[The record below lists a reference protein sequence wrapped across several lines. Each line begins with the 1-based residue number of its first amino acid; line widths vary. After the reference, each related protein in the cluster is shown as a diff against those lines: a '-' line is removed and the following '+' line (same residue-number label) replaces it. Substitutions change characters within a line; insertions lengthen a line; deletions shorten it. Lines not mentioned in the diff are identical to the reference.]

1 MKITDL
7 EEADRIPTRDYISAG
22 LSDLKADLLK
32 VMLDQQK
39 SMADFRGRVYQIII
53 GTYALI
59 ILGVFVNHF
68 WR

>member
-1 MKITDL
+1 MKISDL
-7 EEADRIPTRDYISAG
+7 EDADRIPTRDYISAG
-22 LSDLKADLLK
+22 LADLKADLLK

-39 SMADFRGRVYQIII
+39 SMADFQGRVYQMII

-59 ILGVFVNHF
+59 ILGIFVNHF

>member
-7 EEADRIPTRDYISAG
+7 EDAERIPTRDYISAG

-32 VMLDQQK
+32 VMLYQQK
-39 SMADFRGRVYQIII
+39 AMADFQGRVYQMII

-59 ILGVFVNHF
+59 ILGIFVNHF